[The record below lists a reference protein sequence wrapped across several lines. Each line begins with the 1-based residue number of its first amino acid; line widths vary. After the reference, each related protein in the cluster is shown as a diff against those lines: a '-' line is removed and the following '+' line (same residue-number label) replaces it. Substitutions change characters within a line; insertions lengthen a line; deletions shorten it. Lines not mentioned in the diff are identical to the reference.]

1 MALEVLIVDDEADIR
16 ELVSGVLEDEGYA
29 VRAAADSTQTL
40 DAIEERRPSM
50 VLLDVWL
57 QGSKLDGLQL
67 LQEIKLRDPTIP
79 VLVISGHGNL
89 DTAVAAV
96 REGAVDFIE
105 KPFEAERLIYLV
117 DRATETDR
125 LRRENQTLRLQV
137 GQEDQLQGSSVAI
150 NTVRAT
156 LKRVAPTGSRV
167 MISGPPGVGKEIAAR
182 MIHQW
187 SPRARAPFIVLS
199 AAMMSPDRVEEEL
212 FGSDSDGVIRSGLLE
227 HAHGGTLFLDEIADM
242 PLTTQAKILRVLTD
256 QSYSRVGGQR
266 PVKVDVRVLS
276 ATSRNLQDEIAAG
289 RFREDL
295 YYRLNV
301 VHVPIPP
308 LRDRQSDIPPLARH
322 LLARIAEQPGM
333 RPLSIT
339 DDALAVL
346 MSYGW
351 PGNVRQLQNALFRA
365 AVLCEGDALTATD
378 FPHIATEAACG
389 KRADDYHAKPLNGA
403 SQSAAFAHGAG
414 ITLFEADGNM
424 RPLEAIEAD
433 VIRLAIGHYRG
444 RMTEVARRLGIG
456 RSTLYRKLGELGIG
470 DIAA

>member
-1 MALEVLIVDDEADIR
+1 MALEVLVVDDEADIR

-29 VRAAADSTQTL
+29 VRTAADSTASL

-57 QGSKLDGLQL
+57 QGSRLDGLQL
-67 LQEIKLRDPTIP
+67 LQEIKRRDPTLP
-79 VLVISGHGNL
+79 VLIISGHGNL

-117 DRATETDR
+117 GRATDTDR
-125 LRRENQTLRLQV
+125 LRRENADLRQQV
-137 GQEDQLQGSSVAI
+137 GHEDQLQGSSVPI

-167 MISGPPGVGKEIAAR
+167 LISGPAGVGKEIAAR

-187 SPRARAPFIVLS
+187 SPRASAPFIVLS

-212 FGSDSDGVIRSGLLE
+212 FGSETDGVGRPGLLE
-227 HAHGGTLFLDEIADM
+227 HAHGGTLFLDEISDM
-242 PLTTQAKILRVLTD
+242 PLTTQGKILRVLTD
-256 QSYSRVGGQR
+256 QSYHRVGGQR

-301 VHVPIPP
+301 VPVRLPS
-308 LRDRQSDIPPLARH
+308 LRERREDIPELVNHFLARF
-322 LLARIAEQPGM
+322 AAERRMASP
-333 RPLSIT
+333 SISEEAVA
-339 DDALAVL
+339 ALQAHD
-346 MSYGW
+346 W
-351 PGNVRQLQNALFRA
+351 PGNVRQLRNIMERTVILAP
-365 AVLCEGDALTATD
+365 GDRVSCIEVDLLPPEILD
-378 FPHIATEAACG
+378 
-389 KRADDYHAKPLNGA
+389 N
-403 SQSAAFAHGAG
+403 QSAIGGSTTAMSIMGSPLREARES
-414 ITLFEADGNM
+414 FEREYLKIQIRRFSGNIS
-424 RPLEAIEAD
+424 RTASF
-433 VIRLAIGHYRG
+433 IG
-444 RMTEVARRLGIG
+444 ME
-456 RSTLYRKLGELGIG
+456 RSALHRKLKALGIG
-470 DIAA
+470 DKREGEE

>member
-1 MALEVLIVDDEADIR
+1 MALEVLVVDDEADIR

-29 VRAAADSTQTL
+29 VRTAADSNAAL

-57 QGSKLDGLQL
+57 QGSRLDGLQL
-67 LQEIKLRDPTIP
+67 LQEVKRRDSTLP
-79 VLVISGHGNL
+79 VLMISGHGNL

-105 KPFEAERLIYLV
+105 KPFEAERLLYLV

-125 LRRENQTLRLQV
+125 LRRENANLRQRV
-137 GQEDQLQGSSVAI
+137 GDEDQLHGSSIAI

-167 MISGPPGVGKEIAAR
+167 LISGPPGVGKEIAAR

-199 AAMMSPDRVEEEL
+199 AAMMSPERVEEEL
-212 FGSDSDGVIRSGLLE
+212 FGSETDGTMRPGLLE

-256 QSYSRVGGQR
+256 QSYHRVGGQR

-295 YYRLNV
+295 FYRLNV
-301 VHVPIPP
+301 VPVRLPP
-308 LRDRQSDIPPLARH
+308 LRERREDIPELVSNFLARF
-322 LLARIAEQPGM
+322 AAERRTPAPRISEEAM
-333 RPLSIT
+333 A
-339 DDALAVL
+339 ALQAHD
-346 MSYGW
+346 W
-351 PGNVRQLQNALFRA
+351 PGNVRQLRNIIERTVILAPGDRVSCIEVDLLPPEVLDNQNAM
-365 AVLCEGDALTATD
+365 G
-378 FPHIATEAACG
+378 
-389 KRADDYHAKPLNGA
+389 GA
-403 SQSAAFAHGAG
+403 STAMAIMGSPLREARESFEREYLKIQIRRFSGNISRTASFIGMERSALH
-414 ITLFEADGNM
+414 
-424 RPLEAIEAD
+424 
-433 VIRLAIGHYRG
+433 
-444 RMTEVARRLGIG
+444 
-456 RSTLYRKLGELGIG
+456 RKLKALGIG
-470 DIAA
+470 DKREGEE

>member
-1 MALEVLIVDDEADIR
+1 MALEVLVVDDEADIR
-16 ELVSGVLEDEGYA
+16 DLVSGVLEDEGYA
-29 VRAAADSTQTL
+29 VRTAADSTQTL

-67 LQEIKLRDPTIP
+67 LQEIKQRDSTIP

-117 DRATETDR
+117 DRATETER

-167 MISGPPGVGKEIAAR
+167 QISGPPGVGKEIAAR

-187 SPRARAPFIVLS
+187 SPRVRAPFIVLS

-212 FGSDSDGVIRSGLLE
+212 FGSETDGVIRSGLLE

-256 QSYSRVGGQR
+256 QSYARVGGQR

-301 VHVPIPP
+301 VPVRLPP
-308 LRDRQSDIPPLARH
+308 LRERREDIPELVSH
-322 LLARIAEQPGM
+322 FLARIAAERRMAAP
-333 RPLSIT
+333 SISEEAMA
-339 DDALAVL
+339 ALQAHD
-346 MSYGW
+346 W
-351 PGNVRQLQNALFRA
+351 PGNVRQLRNIIERTLILAPGDRA
-365 AVLCEGDALTATD
+365 ARIDVDLLPPEVLENQSAMSGANTGMAIMGSPLREAREAFEREYLKIQIRRFSGNISRTAT
-378 FPHIATEAACG
+378 FIGME
-389 KRADDYHAKPLNGA
+389 R
-403 SQSAAFAHGAG
+403 SALH
-414 ITLFEADGNM
+414 
-424 RPLEAIEAD
+424 
-433 VIRLAIGHYRG
+433 
-444 RMTEVARRLGIG
+444 
-456 RSTLYRKLGELGIG
+456 RKLKALGIG
-470 DIAA
+470 DKREGEE